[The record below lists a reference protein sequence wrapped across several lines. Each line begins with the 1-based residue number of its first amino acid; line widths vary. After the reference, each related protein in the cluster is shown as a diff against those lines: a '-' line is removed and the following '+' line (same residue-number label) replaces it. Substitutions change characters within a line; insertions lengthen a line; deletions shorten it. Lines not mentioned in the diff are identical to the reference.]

1 MKHFEFWNP
10 RLFESPYY
18 AYLAWLCLKNG
29 LGLRTLAKANYALD
43 HGEIGIGSKLATQL
57 AFDQSRFLPSELVPG
72 NNSPESKVSQL
83 SAFAERYCFPIIV
96 KPDMGCVG
104 KGVTKINSTEHIHA
118 VVSSLST
125 DYIVQQFTPN
135 NVEFGVFFVRH
146 SGRGRITGINGKEFP
161 AVVGDSKRSL
171 QELAEAHPRFT
182 EHWDLFLQYLDTSYV
197 PAKGEPVQLSFI
209 GSHTMG
215 CKFTDDSHL
224 LTQALEAE
232 IIRIADSQP
241 GFNFGRLDVKSP
253 SVDSFQQGDFVVIE
267 VNGVASL
274 PTHMFDPQ
282 HSLRQGYDI
291 FLEHA
296 RHLVTAAVEQR
307 HQAMPLLPG
316 PEILRKVR
324 ASQQA
329 LNQAHSDSLAR
340 AQ

>member
-18 AYLAWLCLKNG
+18 VYLACLCLRHG
-29 LGLRTLAKANYALD
+29 LAPQNLAKANYALD

-57 AFDQSRFLPSELVPG
+57 AFDQTKFLPSALIA
-72 NNSPESKVSQL
+72 ESSTKEEKVTQL
-83 SAFAERYCFPIIV
+83 EVFADRYAFPVIL

-104 KGVTKINSTEHIHA
+104 KGVTKIASAEHIHSI
-118 VVSSLST
+118 VGSLST

-182 EHWDLFLQYLDTSYV
+182 AHWDLFLQYLDTSYV
-197 PAKGEPVQLSFI
+197 PAEGESVQLSFI

-215 CKFTDDSHL
+215 CKFTNDSHL
-224 LTQALEAE
+224 LTPELEAE
-232 IIRIADSQP
+232 ICKIADSQP
-241 GFNFGRLDVKSP
+241 GFNFGRLDVKAP
-253 SVDSFQQGDFVVIE
+253 SMEAFQQGDFVVIE

-274 PTHMFDPQ
+274 PTNMFDPE
-282 HSLRQGYDI
+282 HSLLQGYRI
-291 FLEHA
+291 FFEHA
-296 RHLVTAAVEQR
+296 RHLVKAAVEQR
-307 HQAMPLLPG
+307 HQPMPLLPG
-316 PEILRKVR
+316 REILRKVQ

-329 LNQAHSDSLAR
+329 LNEAHDNSLAR
-340 AQ
+340 A